1 MGHAFEHKVTAC
13 LTEVA
18 GGRITILPTHN
29 DRVSPGHHKRP
40 QDGGQMNSERR
51 PDGGGRD
58 STDVLTRTARAPDL
72 VLRYGDGAEQ
82 VAAGPAPSMMSRRP
96 WTGCLGWSPSRLTDA
111 WPPTR
116 PVSCLPGTRLG
127 GIWHS
132 GRRAG
137 IGCRRDRGGIP
148 GALGGV
154 ALSRWR
160 R

>member
-18 GGRITILPTHN
+18 GGQITIVPTHN

-72 VLRYGDGAEQ
+72 ELRFGDGPGHGAD
-82 VAAGPAPSMMSRRP
+82 VLLPPRAPGSGAGTAAGVPS
-96 WTGCLGWSPSRLTDA
+96 T
-111 WPPTR
+111 
-116 PVSCLPGTRLG
+116 
-127 GIWHS
+127 
-132 GRRAG
+132 
-137 IGCRRDRGGIP
+137 
-148 GALGGV
+148 
-154 ALSRWR
+154 
-160 R
+160 